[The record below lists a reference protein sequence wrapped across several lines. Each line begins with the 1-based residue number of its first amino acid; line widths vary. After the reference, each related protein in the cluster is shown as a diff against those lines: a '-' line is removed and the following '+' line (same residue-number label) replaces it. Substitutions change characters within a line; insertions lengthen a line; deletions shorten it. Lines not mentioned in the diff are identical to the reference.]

1 MKHIHTLFLAVILSV
16 LAIFPAPITGCAAFQ
31 KGAAEV
37 TPILTKIVDAAQYL
51 DAAWSAFCLFK
62 PSVCQQ
68 YGAEY
73 QRARGILAASLLAA
87 RDTSGAVASGKVEDV
102 RSAYKSIEDL
112 LLKLGIVVPS
122 GTVAAT
128 KDGWTPWEAPRIE

>member
-1 MKHIHTLFLAVILSV
+1 MKHIHTLFLAVILAV
-16 LAIFPAPITGCAAFQ
+16 LAIFPAPITGCSAIQ
-31 KGAAEV
+31 RGAAQAV
-37 TPILTKIVDAAQYL
+37 PVLTKIVDAAQYL
-51 DAAWSAFCLFK
+51 DAEWSAFCLFK

-73 QRARGILAASLLAA
+73 QRYRGILAASLLAS
-87 RDTSGAVASGKVEDV
+87 RDTTEAVASGKVEDV

-112 LLKLGIVVPS
+112 LLKLGVVVPS

-128 KDGWTPWEAPRIE
+128 KDGWVAWEAPKI